1 MPSRFAFALVGALAV
16 AVLSA
21 SAQALHDPDSVVVA
35 GLQIAKTVDG
45 GRYAEVWESASSA
58 MKKLSTKAAFVDM
71 LTKSRQALG
80 GGPTGRIWIEVSR
93 REFSGTPELPA
104 GTYANVSYHTTFSN
118 GKTARELVSF
128 RLDEDKNW
136 RLAGYAI
143 D

>member
-1 MPSRFAFALVGALAV
+1 MPRRFTLVLAGALAI

-21 SAQALHDPDSVVVA
+21 SAQALHNPDSVVVA

-45 GRYAEVWESASSA
+45 GRYAEVWESASSV

-80 GGPTGRIWIEVSR
+80 GAATGRIWIEVSR

-104 GTYANVSYHTTFSN
+104 GTYSNVSYHTTFSN

-136 RLAGYAI
+136 RLAGYVI